1 MKKIV
6 TLLLALALVLS
17 LVACGGKTAE
27 TKTEEP
33 TQSAEA
39 EQPAATEEPAQT
51 EQPAETQTAQ
61 EPQTPD
67 PADQTDGETV
77 TFTDDCGRTV
87 EIPAAITRVVPTGGM
102 AQVALFA
109 LAPEMFVG
117 LATDWS
123 EAAEAYVDPAY
134 RDLPVL
140 GALYGSADLNLE
152 ELALTDPQ
160 LIIDIGEAKKTIVE
174 DMDAMQEQTA
184 IPSVHIEATLSSM
197 ADAYRKLGALLGR
210 EERAEQIAS
219 FCERV
224 YNRTLGIMDQVGENK
239 VKALFVVGDEGL
251 NVIANGSFHA
261 EVFDLLTDNLAVVE
275 SPSGKGSGNEVTMEQ
290 IALWDP
296 DFIVFGPDSIYGTVA
311 EKDTWK
317 DMKAI
322 ADHNYV
328 EVPYGPDNWMGMPP
342 SVQRYLSLIWL
353 TAVLYPDFCDYDVKA
368 EVQECY
374 KLLYSCDL
382 TDGQYAELTQN
393 AFLAG

>member
-1 MKKIV
+1 MKRIV

-39 EQPAATEEPAQT
+39 EQPAATEEPAQN

-67 PADQTDGETV
+67 AADQTGGETV

-117 LATDWS
+117 LASDWS

-160 LIIDIGEAKKTIVE
+160 LPTYQDSEFPLLRFFFFRKPLTKNSTTKTIPLIVCS
-174 DMDAMQEQTA
+174 DFTSRFILQST
-184 IPSVHIEATLSSM
+184 
-197 ADAYRKLGALLGR
+197 R
-210 EERAEQIAS
+210 
-219 FCERV
+219 
-224 YNRTLGIMDQVGENK
+224 NK
-239 VKALFVVGDEGL
+239 M
-251 NVIANGSFHA
+251 N
-261 EVFDLLTDNLAVVE
+261 
-275 SPSGKGSGNEVTMEQ
+275 
-290 IALWDP
+290 
-296 DFIVFGPDSIYGTVA
+296 
-311 EKDTWK
+311 
-317 DMKAI
+317 
-322 ADHNYV
+322 
-328 EVPYGPDNWMGMPP
+328 
-342 SVQRYLSLIWL
+342 
-353 TAVLYPDFCDYDVKA
+353 
-368 EVQECY
+368 
-374 KLLYSCDL
+374 
-382 TDGQYAELTQN
+382 
-393 AFLAG
+393 